1 MTFNPEKHL
10 MELSGKSYL
19 EVKWRLVWF
28 RQECPNGTI
37 DTEEVEVDLD
47 REVEAEVPTGNWI
60 PNPNRPGKKMPEKV
74 VKQAKGYARFR
85 AVVTDGKG
93 GRATATKSENAASF
107 PDFIEK
113 AETGAVG
120 RALAMLGYGTQ
131 FTGDELSE
139 EHRIVDAPVETSA
152 NAAFAASASHSGR
165 GTSVERA
172 PIRSVSNGYSEA
184 ASTRA
189 TGSKSRAQS
198 EDESASTL
206 ETSANA
212 AAQLRLRRQAEE
224 QAPATEQQLAS
235 LRKLYQHLGKPEP
248 ESGDTLTYQS
258 ARELIM
264 QLSHEYNEQR
274 QSRKAS

>member
-1 MTFNPEKHL
+1 MTFNAEKHL
-10 MELSGKSYL
+10 IELQGKAYL

-37 DTEEVEVDLD
+37 DTEEILVDLD

-60 PNPNRPGKKMPEKV
+60 PNPNRPGKKMPEKM
-74 VKQAKGYARFR
+74 VKRDKGYARFH

-139 EHRIVDAPVETSA
+139 EHRIVDAPVERASSYQYANGNTGNGRAAAASATSA
-152 NAAFAASASHSGR
+152 NGQ
-165 GTSVERA
+165 
-172 PIRSVSNGYSEA
+172 
-184 ASTRA
+184 
-189 TGSKSRAQS
+189 QS
-198 EDESASTL
+198 DEKSAST
-206 ETSANA
+206 
-212 AAQLRLRRQAEE
+212 
-224 QAPATEQQLAS
+224 PATEQQLAS
-235 LRKLYQHLGKPEP
+235 LRKLCQHLGKPMPEEP
-248 ESGDTLTYQS
+248 LTYQS
-258 ARELIM
+258 AKELI
-264 QLSHEYNEQR
+264 LSLSREFNEQR
-274 QSRKAS
+274 QNKKAS

>member
-165 GTSVERA
+165 GTSVEHA
-172 PIRSVSNGYSEA
+172 SIRSVSNGYSEG

-189 TGSKSRAQS
+189 ASNGKSQS
-198 EDESASTL
+198 QGADD
-206 ETSANA
+206 N
-212 AAQLRLRRQAEE
+212 
-224 QAPATEQQLAS
+224 APATEQQLAS

-248 ESGDTLTYQS
+248 ESGETLTYQG

>member
-10 MELSGKSYL
+10 IELQGKAYL

-28 RQECPNGTI
+28 RHECPNGTI
-37 DTEEVEVDLD
+37 DTEEIVVDLD
-47 REVEAEVPTGNWI
+47 RPVEAEIPTGNWI
-60 PNPNRPGKKMPEKV
+60 PNPNRPGKKMPEKTIRRDN
-74 VKQAKGYARFR
+74 GYARFR

-139 EHRIVDAPVETSA
+139 EHRIVDAPVERSYQYANGGNGNGRAAAASVTNATSA
-152 NAAFAASASHSGR
+152 NGSQGDEKSAS
-165 GTSVERA
+165 
-172 PIRSVSNGYSEA
+172 
-184 ASTRA
+184 
-189 TGSKSRAQS
+189 
-198 EDESASTL
+198 
-206 ETSANA
+206 
-212 AAQLRLRRQAEE
+212 
-224 QAPATEQQLAS
+224 APATEQQLAS
-235 LRKLYQHLGKPEP
+235 LRKLCQHLGKPMPEEP
-248 ESGDTLTYQS
+248 LSYQS
-258 ARELIM
+258 AKELILN
-264 QLSHEYNEQR
+264 LSREYNESR

>member
-1 MTFNPEKHL
+1 MTFNAEKHL
-10 MELSGKSYL
+10 MELQGKAYL

-37 DTEEVEVDLD
+37 DTEEVVVDLD

-74 VKQAKGYARFR
+74 TKHDKGYARFR

-131 FTGDELSE
+131 FTGDELNE
-139 EHRIVDAPVETSA
+139 EHRIVDAPVERSGSYQYANGGNGNGRAAAASATSA
-152 NAAFAASASHSGR
+152 NGQQGDEKSAS
-165 GTSVERA
+165 
-172 PIRSVSNGYSEA
+172 
-184 ASTRA
+184 
-189 TGSKSRAQS
+189 
-198 EDESASTL
+198 
-206 ETSANA
+206 
-212 AAQLRLRRQAEE
+212 
-224 QAPATEQQLAS
+224 APATEQQLAS
-235 LRKLYQHLGKPEP
+235 LRKLCQHLGKPMP
-248 ESGDTLTYQS
+248 EDAASVTYTQAKDLLLAYS
-258 ARELIM
+258 K
-264 QLSHEYNEQR
+264 EYNESR

>member
-10 MELSGKSYL
+10 MELSGKAYL

-37 DTEEVEVDLD
+37 DTEEIIVDLD
-47 REVEAEVPTGNWI
+47 REVEAEVPTGTWI

-131 FTGDELSE
+131 FTGDELNE
-139 EHRIVDAPVETSA
+139 EHRIVDAPVERTNSFQYVSGGNGSGKA
-152 NAAFAASASHSGR
+152 NAASASS
-165 GTSVERA
+165 SSA
-172 PIRSVSNGYSEA
+172 
-184 ASTRA
+184 
-189 TGSKSRAQS
+189 
-198 EDESASTL
+198 DEK
-206 ETSANA
+206 SAN
-212 AAQLRLRRQAEE
+212 
-224 QAPATEQQLAS
+224 APATEQQLAS
-235 LRKLYQHLGKPEP
+235 LRKLCQHLGRPEP
-248 ESGDTLTYQS
+248 EDQGTMSYLS
-258 ARELIM
+258 AKELIL
-264 QLSHEYNEQR
+264 QLSREYNEQR

>member
-10 MELSGKSYL
+10 MELQGKAYL

-37 DTEEVEVDLD
+37 DTEEIVVDLD

-74 VKQAKGYARFR
+74 TRHDKGYARFR

-131 FTGDELSE
+131 FTGDELNE
-139 EHRIVDAPVETSA
+139 EHRIVDAPVERTNSFQYVSGGNGSGKA
-152 NAAFAASASHSGR
+152 NAASASS
-165 GTSVERA
+165 SPA
-172 PIRSVSNGYSEA
+172 
-184 ASTRA
+184 
-189 TGSKSRAQS
+189 
-198 EDESASTL
+198 DEK
-206 ETSANA
+206 SANT
-212 AAQLRLRRQAEE
+212 
-224 QAPATEQQLAS
+224 PATEQQLAS
-235 LRKLYQHLGKPEP
+235 LRKLCQHLGKPEP
-248 ESGDTLTYQS
+248 EDQGTMSYQD
-258 ARELIM
+258 AKALILN
-264 QLSHEYNEQR
+264 LSKEYNEFR

>member
-1 MTFNPEKHL
+1 MTFTPEKHL
-10 MELSGKSYL
+10 MDLGGKAYL

-37 DTEEVEVDLD
+37 DTEEVAVDLD

-60 PNPNRPGKKMPEKV
+60 PNPNRPGKKMPEKI

-131 FTGDELSE
+131 FTGDELNE
-139 EHRIVDAPVETSA
+139 DHRIVDAPVERTGHVVQPTR
-152 NAAFAASASHSGR
+152 NA
-165 GTSVERA
+165 
-172 PIRSVSNGYSEA
+172 SNGYHEDA
-184 ASTRA
+184 PARPMIASN
-189 TGSKSRAQS
+189 GK
-198 EDESASTL
+198 ASGQNGQNVEGINT
-206 ETSANA
+206 T
-212 AAQLRLRRQAEE
+212 
-224 QAPATEQQLAS
+224 APATDQQLAS
-235 LRKLYQHLGKPEP
+235 LRKLCQHLGKPEP
-248 ESGDTLTYQS
+248 GSDTIDSLTFQQ
-258 ARELIM
+258 ARELIA

-274 QSRKAS
+274 QARKAS

>member
-10 MELSGKSYL
+10 MELSGKAYL

-37 DTEEVEVDLD
+37 DTEEIVVDLD

-74 VKQAKGYARFR
+74 TRHDKGYARFR

-131 FTGDELSE
+131 FTGDELNE
-139 EHRIVDAPVETSA
+139 EHRIVDAPVERA
-152 NAAFAASASHSGR
+152 NTFQYASSGNGSGKANAASASS
-165 GTSVERA
+165 SSA
-172 PIRSVSNGYSEA
+172 
-184 ASTRA
+184 
-189 TGSKSRAQS
+189 
-198 EDESASTL
+198 DEK
-206 ETSANA
+206 SANT
-212 AAQLRLRRQAEE
+212 
-224 QAPATEQQLAS
+224 PATEQQLAS
-235 LRKLYQHLGKPEP
+235 LRKLCQHLGRPEP
-248 ESGDTLTYQS
+248 EDQGTMSYQD
-258 ARELIM
+258 AKALILN
-264 QLSHEYNEQR
+264 LSKEYNEFR

>member
-10 MELSGKSYL
+10 MDLSGKSYL

-28 RQECPNGTI
+28 RQECPDGTI
-37 DTEEVEVDLD
+37 DTEEVQVDLD

-74 VKQAKGYARFR
+74 TKTARGYARIR

-93 GRATATKSENAASF
+93 GRATATKSENAAAF

-139 EHRIVDAPVETSA
+139 EHRIVDAPVER
-152 NAAFAASASHSGR
+152 SGSSLR
-165 GTSVERA
+165 N
-172 PIRSVSNGYSEA
+172 VSNGQHE
-184 ASTRA
+184 
-189 TGSKSRAQS
+189 
-198 EDESASTL
+198 
-206 ETSANA
+206 ETARPLTAANA
-212 AAQLRLRRQAEE
+212 KASDVPS
-224 QAPATEQQLAS
+224 QAPATDQQLAS
-235 LRKLYQHLGKPEP
+235 LRKLCQHLGRPEP
-248 ESGDTLTYQS
+248 DNMESMTHQS
-258 ARELIM
+258 ARELIL

-274 QSRKAS
+274 QSSRKAS

>member
-60 PNPNRPGKKMPEKV
+60 PNPARPGKKMPEKTIR
-74 VKQAKGYARFR
+74 QARGYARFR

-107 PDFIEK
+107 PDYIEK

-139 EHRIVDAPVETSA
+139 EHRIVDAPVE
-152 NAAFAASASHSGR
+152 
-165 GTSVERA
+165 RA
-172 PIRSVSNGYSEA
+172 PIRSVSNSYSEG

-189 TGSKSRAQS
+189 ASNGKSQS
-198 EDESASTL
+198 QGVDD
-206 ETSANA
+206 NV
-212 AAQLRLRRQAEE
+212 
-224 QAPATEQQLAS
+224 PATEQQLAS
-235 LRKLYQHLGKPEP
+235 LRKLYQHLGKSEP
-248 ESGDTLTYQS
+248 ESGETLTYKD

>member
-1 MTFNPEKHL
+1 MTFNAEKHL
-10 MELSGKSYL
+10 MELQGKAYL

-37 DTEEVEVDLD
+37 DTEEVLVDLD
-47 REVEAEVPTGNWI
+47 REVEAEMPTGNWI
-60 PNPNRPGKKMPEKV
+60 PNPNRPGRKMPEKETRH
-74 VKQAKGYARFR
+74 ARGYARFR

-139 EHRIVDAPVETSA
+139 EHRIVDAPVERSGSYSYANGSNGNGKAATASATSA
-152 NAAFAASASHSGR
+152 NGQQSD
-165 GTSVERA
+165 EK
-172 PIRSVSNGYSEA
+172 A
-184 ASTRA
+184 AST
-189 TGSKSRAQS
+189 
-198 EDESASTL
+198 
-206 ETSANA
+206 
-212 AAQLRLRRQAEE
+212 
-224 QAPATEQQLAS
+224 PATEQQLAS
-235 LRKLYQHLGKPEP
+235 LRKLCQHLGKPMP
-248 ESGDTLTYQS
+248 EEQGALTYQS
-258 ARELIM
+258 AKELILN
-264 QLSHEYNEQR
+264 LSREYNESR

>member
-10 MELSGKSYL
+10 MELSGKAYL

-37 DTEEVEVDLD
+37 DTEEIVVDLD

-74 VKQAKGYARFR
+74 TRHDKGYARFR

-131 FTGDELSE
+131 FTGDELNE
-139 EHRIVDAPVETSA
+139 EHRIVDAPVERTNAFQYVSNGNGKA
-152 NAAFAASASHSGR
+152 NAASASS
-165 GTSVERA
+165 SSA
-172 PIRSVSNGYSEA
+172 
-184 ASTRA
+184 
-189 TGSKSRAQS
+189 
-198 EDESASTL
+198 DEK
-206 ETSANA
+206 SANT
-212 AAQLRLRRQAEE
+212 
-224 QAPATEQQLAS
+224 PATEQQLAS
-235 LRKLYQHLGKPEP
+235 LRKLCQRTGETEP
-248 ESGDTLTYQS
+248 EHPEAMTYQDVK
-258 ARELIM
+258 ALILN
-264 QLSHEYNEQR
+264 LSKKYNESR
-274 QSRKAS
+274 QSSKAS

>member
-10 MELSGKSYL
+10 MELQGKAYL

-37 DTEEVEVDLD
+37 DTEEVVVDLD

-60 PNPNRPGKKMPEKV
+60 PNPNRPGKKMPEKMTRHD
-74 VKQAKGYARFR
+74 KGYARFR

-107 PDFIEK
+107 PDYIEK

-131 FTGDELSE
+131 FTGDELNE
-139 EHRIVDAPVETSA
+139 EHRIVDAPVERA
-152 NAAFAASASHSGR
+152 NGFQYAGNGNGKPAAASAANANSQ
-165 GTSVERA
+165 
-172 PIRSVSNGYSEA
+172 RS
-184 ASTRA
+184 
-189 TGSKSRAQS
+189 
-198 EDESASTL
+198 DEKSAS
-206 ETSANA
+206 
-212 AAQLRLRRQAEE
+212 
-224 QAPATEQQLAS
+224 APATEQQLAS
-235 LRKLYQHLGKPEP
+235 LRKLCQHLGKPVP
-248 ESGDTLTYQS
+248 EDQGTMSYLS
-258 ARELIM
+258 AKELI
-264 QLSHEYNEQR
+264 LSLSKEYNESR